1 MLTTLRVKNLA
12 LVENIR
18 LDFRAGLNVITGET
32 GAGKSILIGALDL
45 LLGERADK
53 RIIREGEETCGAEAV
68 FQLKSTKAVDALLAD
83 YGVTPCEDHQLI
95 IRRIVKASG
104 TSQNLINDSPVTLN
118 VLKAVGQILVDMHGP
133 HDHQSLLS
141 PSFQLDVLDAYGHL
155 EEERKAC
162 GEDFDKLQQ
171 LLTRRSELEGDDKD
185 VAAQIDL
192 LSYRI
197 KEIRDAGLKEGEE
210 EEVLR
215 EHTVVSNAQRILEL
229 GGSASRALIDG
240 EATAFDTLVAIQRSL
255 DELARLLPEAE
266 EWRKESQSITIQVKE
281 LGASITSA
289 MERIEADPGRLT
301 WLDERIAVYQKLRR
315 KYGGTVAE
323 ILKVLADSEER
334 LKDLQTRGE
343 RLAILDKDIAATR
356 AVQLRHGQVLRKKR
370 EEIAGKL
377 AKAITRELREL
388 GFAHGAFSVGLR
400 EIEPGRSGIDA
411 VEFGFAP
418 NVGESSKPLR
428 DIASSGEI
436 SRVMLATKA
445 ALAGHDRIPVLV
457 FDEIDANIGGEIGNA
472 VGKKLGELGES
483 HQVICI
489 THLPQVAICGTT
501 HFAISKS
508 VRDGRTV
515 TEATLLE
522 KDARVEE
529 VARML
534 GGRDMTKVTL
544 QHARA
549 MLQKV

>member
-1 MLTTLRVKNLA
+1 MLATLRVKNLA

-32 GAGKSILIGALDL
+32 GAGKSILVGALDL

-68 FQLKSTKAVDALLAD
+68 FQLKNTRTVDTLLAD
-83 YGVTPCEDHQLI
+83 YGVTPCEDNQLI
-95 IRRIVKASG
+95 IRRVVKASG
-104 TSQNLINDSPVTLN
+104 SSQNLINDSPVTLN
-118 VLKAVGQILVDMHGP
+118 VLKAVGQLLVDMHGP
-133 HDHQSLLS
+133 HDHQSLLN

-162 GEDFDKLQQ
+162 ADAFDNLQQ
-171 LLTRRSELEGDDKD
+171 LLARRSELEGDDKD

-197 KEIRDAGLKEGEE
+197 KEIRDAGIKESEE
-210 EEVLR
+210 EDIQR
-215 EHTVVSNAQRILEL
+215 EHLVVSNAQRILEL
-229 GGSASRALIDG
+229 GGMASRALIEG
-240 EATAFDTLVAIQRSL
+240 EATAFDTLTAIQRSL
-255 DELARLLPEAE
+255 DPLARILPEAE
-266 EWRKESQSITIQVKE
+266 AWRKESHAIAIQIKE

-289 MERIEADPGRLT
+289 MERIEADPGRLV

-315 KYGGTVAE
+315 KHGGTVAD
-323 ILKVLADSEER
+323 ILKVLDESGER

-343 RLAILDKDIAATR
+343 RLAALDKDIAATR
-356 AVQLRHGQVLRKKR
+356 AVLLRHGQALRRKR
-370 EEIAGKL
+370 EEIAGRL
-377 AKAITRELREL
+377 AKVITRELREL
-388 GFAHGAFSVGLR
+388 GFAHGAFSVALR
-400 EIEPGRSGIDA
+400 EVEPCRSGIDA

-418 NVGESSKPLR
+418 NVGESSRPLR

-472 VGKKLGELGES
+472 VGKKLGELGKS

-515 TEATLLE
+515 TDATLLE
-522 KDARVEE
+522 RDARVEE

-544 QHARA
+544 QHARE